1 MDSVTAA
8 APSVIK
14 IIDVVIINHQ
24 QYPQCNNQ
32 VDEITHKDST
42 EPINFYY
49 NLIKKCMMVDRP
61 LRREIDIDN
70 DICR

>member
-8 APSVIK
+8 PSIIKVID
-14 IIDVVIINHQ
+14 IVIINHQ

-32 VDEITHKDST
+32 LDEIPRDST

-49 NLIKKCMMVDRP
+49 NLIKKCMIVDRS
-61 LRREIDIDN
+61 LRREIDNDS